1 MDTPGSARLSGSV
14 TCPEMVPVGL
24 PWANAPVATTV
35 NASAHNKFRVP
46 NLTSSLSRPPAQL
59 ITLYAFSAASTR
71 AVVNGTRRIRTP
83 VASKTALAMAA
94 NIGLHTVSPA
104 P

>member
-35 NASAHNKFRVP
+35 NASAHIAIRVTT
-46 NLTSSLSRPPAQL
+46 LTPSRPGPPTQL
-59 ITLYAFSAASTR
+59 FTPYAFSAASTR
-71 AVVNGTRRIRTP
+71 TVVNGTRRIRTP